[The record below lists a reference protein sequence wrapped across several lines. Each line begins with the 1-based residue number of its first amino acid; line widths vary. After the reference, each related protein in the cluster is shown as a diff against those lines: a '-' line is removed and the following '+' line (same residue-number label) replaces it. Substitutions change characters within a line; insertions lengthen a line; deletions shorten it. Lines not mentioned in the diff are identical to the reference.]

1 MINVHHILLKI
12 IIFIFLINAS
22 GFVWAETES
31 NDRPEIGL
39 VLSGGGAKG
48 LAHIGVIK
56 ILEEACIKPD
66 YITGTSMGS
75 VIGAL
80 YSLGYSSEQLTEI
93 TLNADWDALI
103 ADEMS
108 RTNLSFEEKEDNGK
122 YAGAFPIQ
130 EGKIGLPKG
139 LVSGQNISMLLSR
152 LTFPVHP
159 IEDFSQLPIP
169 FKCVATDIETGE
181 AVVLD
186 SGYLPD
192 VLRASM
198 SIPSMFTPVE
208 INDRLLVDGGV
219 VRNLPASDAKAM
231 GADIIIGVDVTTELY
246 DRKELNSLVKV
257 MEQTIN
263 FMSTK
268 EVMNQRKLCD
278 ILIIPDM
285 DGYTILSFDDVDSII
300 ARGERAARKML
311 PELTALA
318 DSLRHYPPRREK
330 VISLS
335 PKEYIYITEI
345 EIQGLEN
352 VSENL
357 IYGKLNF
364 QPPCFSNLKNLE
376 AAIQRIYGT
385 QYFERVTY
393 KLDPDEDGTRLIIR
407 VIEKNRNYFKFGFRY
422 DSHMKSAIL
431 LNLTLRNVGI
441 MGSKFTLD
449 YKLSENPEMES
460 SYFIHTGW
468 RPGFG
473 FGIGVLA
480 DEFEIPIYKS
490 NSELMGKFDYK
501 NITPQVTL
509 QTVFSHS
516 SALGIGVKK
525 EFSKISPL
533 IMPEDHPYPDLTI
546 DFLNFFA
553 FFKLDTYDRAIYP
566 RKGIRFLIEANSIKN
581 VNSSVDEIKYTPFDR
596 LMVRYSEVFPVHKN
610 VSIFSGVEAGTIRG
624 EQPTDDYYFY
634 TSGINNRERGLMPF
648 VGIKFLEAGAPH
660 MQVTRA
666 GIQVEPWKDKLIVL
680 RGNIGT
686 GGEEFDDIFSFDNYI
701 YGYGISFGLNTP
713 VGPME
718 LTLMKG
724 SEDEDVLTHVRIGYD
739 F

>member
-1 MINVHHILLKI
+1 MINNQHILTIVIL
-12 IIFIFLINAS
+12 FILLITVS
-22 GFVWAETES
+22 GFVWAESES
-31 NDRPEIGL
+31 IDRPEIGL

-48 LAHIGVIK
+48 LAHIGVLK
-56 ILEEACIKPD
+56 VLEEAGIKPD

-80 YSLGYSSEQLTEI
+80 YSLGYSSEQLKEI

-103 ADEMS
+103 TDEIS
-108 RTNLSFEEKEDNGK
+108 RTNLSFEEKEGNGK

-139 LVSGQNISMLLSR
+139 LVSGQNISTLLSR
-152 LTFPVHP
+152 LTFPVHA
-159 IEDFSQLPIP
+159 IEDFTQLPVP

-192 VLRASM
+192 ALRASM

-219 VRNLPASDAKAM
+219 VRNLPASDANAM

-246 DRKELNSLVKV
+246 DREELNSLVKV

-268 EVMNQRKLCD
+268 EVMKQRKLCD

-285 DGYTILSFDDVDSII
+285 DGYSILSFDDADSII
-300 ARGERAARKML
+300 TRGERAARKML
-311 PELTALA
+311 PELIALA
-318 DSLRHYPPRREK
+318 DSLRNFPPRREK

-335 PKEYIYITEI
+335 PKEYIYITDI

-393 KLDPDEDGTRLIIR
+393 KLDPHEDGTRLIIR

-422 DSHMKSAIL
+422 DSDMRSAIL

-449 YKLSENPEMES
+449 YKLSENAELES

-468 RPGFG
+468 SPGFG

-501 NITPQVTL
+501 NITPQATL

-533 IMPEDHPYPDLTI
+533 IMPEDYPYPELKM

-566 RKGIRFLIEANSIKN
+566 RKGVRFLVEANSIKN

-596 LMVRYSEVFPVHKN
+596 LMIRYSEVFPIHKN
-610 VSIFSGVEAGTIRG
+610 ISIFSGVEGGTIRG

-660 MQVTRA
+660 MQVSRA
-666 GIQVEPWKDKLIVL
+666 GIQFEPWKDKLIVL

-686 GGEEFDDIFSFDNYI
+686 GGEDFDDIFSFDNYI
-701 YGYGISFGLNTP
+701 YGYGISFGMNTP

-724 SEDEDVLTHVRIGYD
+724 SEDEDILTHVRIGYD